1 MIGKTFSIGKVICD
15 LFLSVG

>member
-1 MIGKTFSIGKVICD
+1 MIGKTFSIEKVICD